1 MVTKDK
7 VDKTIQ
13 LIKESVEPDFI
24 YLFGSYVSGNVKE
37 NSDLD
42 ICIIKDGVKD
52 KHKLLSKAKRSIFNL
67 GMPTD
72 ILFFSSESF
81 AKRQDLW
88 GTVQYEIFHK
98 GKKVYE
104 R

>member
-1 MVTKDK
+1 MVTKTK
-7 VDKTIQ
+7 VNQTIK
-13 LIKESVEPDFI
+13 LIKDSVDPDAI
-24 YLFGSYVSGNVKE
+24 YLFGSYVSGKVKE

-52 KHKLLSKAKRSIFNL
+52 KHILLYKAKRSIFNL

-72 ILFFSSESF
+72 ILFFSQENF
-81 AKRQDLW
+81 TKRHNLW

-98 GKKVYE
+98 GLKVYE